1 MSAVPERGPTPSAR
15 GYLRAALRGALGAAL
30 LVGAAWGWRQVAGAE
45 ALALRTVL
53 VSGVGAQVHPDQLLA
68 VARPRLAAGFLRLDL
83 GALRADLEALP
94 WVASAAVRRE
104 WPGTLRIVVREE
116 VPVATWNRAGL
127 LNAAGER
134 FADGTP
140 TAGADLPALSGPAGT
155 EQTVLEASRQ
165 MQVVLGAAPAR
176 VALSERR
183 AWEVTLADGTRVVL
197 GRREPLQ
204 RLARFAAVAAPL
216 VAPEAQHVDYVDMRY
231 ANGFAIGWRGPRPT
245 PEREAPRRRERT
257 DV

>member
-1 MSAVPERGPTPSAR
+1 MSATPERHGPARLR
-15 GYLRAALRGALGAAL
+15 GYLRWSLRGALGAAL
-30 LVGAAWGWRQVAGAE
+30 LVGAAWSWQRVASAE
-45 ALALRTVL
+45 ALQLRTVL
-53 VSGVGAQVHPDQLLA
+53 ISGSGAQVRPEQLLA

-104 WPGTLRIVVREE
+104 WPSTLRIVVREA
-116 VPVATWNRAGL
+116 VPVATWNGTGL
-127 LNAAGER
+127 LDAAGER
-134 FADGTP
+134 FADASP
-140 TAGADLPALSGPAGT
+140 ATATGLPALSGPDGSAPA
-155 EQTVLEASRQ
+155 VLEASLQ
-165 MQVVLGAAPAR
+165 MGRVLGAAPVR

-204 RLARFAAVAAPL
+204 RLARFAAIAAPL
-216 VAPEAQHVDYVDMRY
+216 VAPEAQHVAYVDMRY
-231 ANGFAIGWRGPRPT
+231 ANGFAIGWRGPRPK
-245 PEREAPRRRERT
+245 PSREAPRRRERT